1 MTMVELLE
9 DDRDKLLDDLES
21 SPQPERALAILEK
34 ETDKLLYRYNE
45 SEKYEVSTAAAAD
58 MMQVCRMGLPF
69 VDSIGENVVWTAG
82 ESKKKSPILI
92 PVVLFSAG
100 AALLLLSF
108 FDMPGAI
115 DNLWGVFA
123 CVSFITGA
131 FLLGRKKTVKPP
143 ADTSRQKVENLIDAK
158 SIYRTFK
165 GMMQIVDQNISRAVS
180 RASLTEGTAPAGGE
194 ITEGELALYAELL
207 EAMYSRDGE
216 AALDKMEDIRYFLH
230 RNQIEVADYTEENR
244 EWFDVMPSISSATIR
259 PALVRDGKLLKK
271 GLAAGGK

>member
-34 ETDKLLYRYNE
+34 EMDRLLYRYNE

>member
-9 DDRDKLLDDLES
+9 DDRDRLIGELES
-21 SPQPERALAILEK
+21 APQPDRALAIMEK
-34 ETDKLLYRYNE
+34 ETDRLLYRYNE

-69 VDSIGENVVWTAG
+69 VDSIGDNVVWTAG
-82 ESKKKSPILI
+82 ESKKSPPILI
-92 PVVLFSAG
+92 SVGLFSAG
-100 AALLLLSF
+100 AAFLLLSF
-108 FDMPGAI
+108 FDLKGAI

-123 CVSFITGA
+123 CIAFITGA
-131 FLLGRKKTVKPP
+131 FLLGREKQAAVRP
-143 ADTSRQKVENLIDAK
+143 DTSRQKVENLIDAK

-180 RASLTEGTAPAGGE
+180 RASTTSGTLSAGDE
-194 ITEGELALYAELL
+194 ISEGELSLYAELL

-230 RNQIEVADYTEENR
+230 RNHIEVVDYTGNNR
-244 EWFDVMPSISSATIR
+244 EWFDVMPSISAATIR
-259 PALVRDGKLLKK
+259 PALTCDGKLLKK